1 VKPSHV
7 LVIGSVV
14 SILCSVGLISAL
26 AQSDSAPPRAK
37 FNDDGTVNVPLGY
50 RNWTHVGTR
59 LKATGINILDG
70 LPTKHPEILST
81 YVEPAAMT
89 ALEKS
94 GQWPDGTQ
102 IVKEFSSVRFGD
114 DCDDKTAYCN
124 GSLGSGIFEAG
135 YVGLGLMVKDAKR
148 FPNATGHWGYFSF
161 GHRPPPYDKT
171 ATVRDKQQC
180 ESCHINLASDTDYV
194 ISRAHIGLTGRVE
207 KDR

>member
-1 VKPSHV
+1 V

-59 LKATGINILDG
+59 
-70 LPTKHPEILST
+70 H
-81 YVEPAAMT
+81 
-89 ALEKS
+89 
-94 GQWPDGTQ
+94 
-102 IVKEFSSVRFGD
+102 
-114 DCDDKTAYCN
+114 
-124 GSLGSGIFEAG
+124 
-135 YVGLGLMVKDAKR
+135 AKR